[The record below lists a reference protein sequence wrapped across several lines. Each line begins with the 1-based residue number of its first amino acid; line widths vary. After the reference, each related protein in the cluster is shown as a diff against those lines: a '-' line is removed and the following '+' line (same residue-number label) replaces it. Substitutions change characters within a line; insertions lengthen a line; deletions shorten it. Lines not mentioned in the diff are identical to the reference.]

1 MQNECPPPAHL
12 KTKRNRGA
20 QKGNQN
26 ARKHGFYSC
35 ALTPSELCEFWNI
48 ANLNALDPQ
57 IAALRVKLQSFLR
70 RDPGNR
76 RVLME
81 AARLLVKY
89 YRAKFSLDQTDTLC
103 LKVVIRNW
111 FENYLARLY
120 HPDPSGNT
128 NRDCLEIGSAE
139 GLL

>member
-1 MQNECPPPAHL
+1 MQNEYPPQTRL
-12 KTKRNRGA
+12 KTKRNRGG

-26 ARKHGFYSC
+26 ARKHGFYSG

-48 ANLNALDPQ
+48 TNLNSLDPQ
-57 IAALRVKLQSFLR
+57 TAVLRVKLQSFLR
-70 RDPGNR
+70 RDPANR

-81 AARLLVKY
+81 AARILVKY
-89 YRAKFSLDQTDTLC
+89 YRARFSLDQTDTLC
-103 LKVVIRNW
+103 LKVVVRNW

-128 NRDCLEIGSAE
+128 NA
-139 GLL
+139 